1 MYVILRDADNQPS
14 ESCTY
19 VDALDVGAFTDETAA
34 KPVTAVQDCTAASV
48 RVTPLDIFFFF
59 FFLAIKTAILG
70 QIVVFS

>member
-48 RVTPLDIFFFF
+48 RVTPLDIFFF
-59 FFLAIKTAILG
+59 LAIKTAILG

>member
-19 VDALDVGAFTDETAA
+19 VDALDVGAFTDEMAA

-59 FFLAIKTAILG
+59 FLAIKTAILG